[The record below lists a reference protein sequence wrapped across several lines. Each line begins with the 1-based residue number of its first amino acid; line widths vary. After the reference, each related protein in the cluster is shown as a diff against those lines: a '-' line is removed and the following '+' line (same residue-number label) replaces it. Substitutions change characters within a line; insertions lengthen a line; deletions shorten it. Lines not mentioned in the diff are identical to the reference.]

1 MLGVIKH
8 TYPTSHAATFA
19 ESAIY
24 ILHIFATKRDSLSQ
38 QTANQL
44 IFHTRSNKSISSN
57 Y

>member
-8 TYPTSHAATFA
+8 TYLASPAATFA

-24 ILHIFATKRDSLSQ
+24 ILHIFATKRNSLSQ
-38 QTANQL
+38 QTANRL
-44 IFHTRSNKSISSN
+44 IFHTRSNKIISSN